1 MTSRTPRQIREFF
14 NTEQGFVDIMFDM
27 GVGANERD
35 RLVDDGFGSMR
46 DLIKQYDHDIESF
59 RTYLKNLN
67 RTFGASPNDQRR
79 VYFPP
84 PVMSRMI
91 GALYYGVITY
101 NSCHILPDFQLLTP
115 DFAMDCYKF
124 YEGIKNE
131 ENPESEKQI
140 ELDIPDFKG
149 ASNWRSFR
157 DLVVM
162 KLALIK
168 GKNGYPVDYVIN
180 SADRHAQRVNA
191 AHMLMDTVPITDDG
205 YLKTHVVH
213 FGKAYKEDNKRV
225 WNVLKS
231 LLHETNAYEHIYGCD
246 NTSNGRKAWK
256 ILIKFYE
263 GEDFKQRLQDEAFTM
278 LNQTIYRGEGPR
290 YNFESYVNRHIK
302 AHKLLIEAEYNKDP
316 GTGVVLG
323 MDESTKNQHFR
334 TGIKLDAGLEQQ
346 LSAARSLN
354 KHRSTFADYV
364 SYLQTE
370 VNNKNQRKM
379 ELKTNNSK
387 RGVAK
392 VEYDGRN
399 KSGSKP
405 RSKMVEGKRVEA
417 KKYPRNEWLNL
428 SQNQKNAV
436 IELYSQSKGKNS
448 SNNKARRNNIDI
460 KSVQSS
466 MKQDLIDV
474 GDAIVSKIVRFDEE
488 ESDNEDKDD
497 SSNAKNNK
505 RKVKSGGIG
514 NFLAKR
520 GKRE

>member
-1 MTSRTPRQIREFF
+1 MTTRNQRQIRDFF
-14 NTEQGFVDIMFDM
+14 NTEQGFVDLMFAM
-27 GVGANERD
+27 GVGNNERD
-35 RLVDDGFGSMR
+35 RLVEDGFGAMR
-46 DLIKQYDHDIESF
+46 DLIQQYEHDIESF
-59 RTYLKNLN
+59 GTYLKNLN
-67 RTFGASPNDQRR
+67 RTFGASSNPDRR

-91 GALYYGVITY
+91 GALYYGVISY
-101 NSCHILPDFQLLTP
+101 NSCHILPDFDLLTP
-115 DFAMDCYKF
+115 DYAMECYKF
-124 YEGIKNE
+124 YQGLKKED
-131 ENPESEKQI
+131 NPETEKQI

-149 ASNWRSFR
+149 ATNWRSFR
-157 DLVVM
+157 DLVIM

-168 GKNGYPVDYVIN
+168 GKNGYPIDYVI
-180 SADRHAQRVNA
+180 DTTERHAKRANA
-191 AHMLMDTVPITDDG
+191 SHLLQDTVPITHDE

-213 FGKAYKEDNKRV
+213 FGRSYKEDNKRV

-231 LLHETNAYEHIYGCD
+231 LIHETNAYDHVLDCD
-246 NTSNGRKAWK
+246 RTSNGRKAWLTLK
-256 ILIKFYE
+256 TFYE
-263 GEDFKQRLQDEAFTM
+263 GEDFKQRLQDEAFTI

-302 AHKLLIEAEYNKDP
+302 AHKLLIEAEYNQDP
-316 GTGVVLG
+316 VTGEVLG

-387 RGVAK
+387 RGVSK
-392 VEYDGRN
+392 IEYDGRN
-399 KSGSKP
+399 KNGNKP
-405 RSKMVEGKRVEA
+405 KSKMVDGKRVEA
-417 KKYPRNEWLNL
+417 KKYPRGEWLKL
-428 SQNQKNAV
+428 TQNQKNAV
-436 IELYSQSKGKNS
+436 IELYAQSKGRKTN
-448 SNNKARRNNIDI
+448 NNKNTRNGVDI

-474 GDAIVSKIVRFDEE
+474 GDAIVSKIVRFEE
-488 ESDNEDKDD
+488 EDSEKDEKDD
-497 SSNAKNNK
+497 ASNSKTTK

-514 NFLAKR
+514 DFLSKR